1 MKMIIYKFYSDT
13 CEPCKVLSEELKPVE
28 HLLTNVNKDNIDNLD
43 LFLEFNV
50 KKIPFIVF
58 VDPETR
64 AVLKRLSKGSDD
76 RITLQKFEQTL
87 NGILEENGT
96 I

>member
-13 CEPCKVLSEELKPVE
+13 CEPCKILAEELKPVE
-28 HLLTNVNKDNIDNLD
+28 HLFTNVNKDDVDNID

-58 VDPETR
+58 VDPDSR
-64 AVLKRLSKGSDD
+64 SVLKRLSKGSDE

-87 NGILEENGT
+87 NKLLEQNGA